1 MQLHP
6 TGTDPTSL
14 ALLVCR
20 NARWNLIVLLTV
32 FWGAAIGWWY
42 VEAPTWV
49 VGMCASVALL
59 LTWPLLGAWRKRGRR
74 DNWVLAVHRDGVWLN
89 LRDAEYHEAEPGLTV
104 VYLPNGDIQSA
115 RRVVHRYTV
124 PSGTNETTYHKDV
137 FLELKIPPDAV
148 AQLRSE
154 IVAER
159 RRELPEKK
167 HFGGKVTTR
176 TRRSHMAI
184 EAEADDSIRIK
195 FSGSSIGLKPGIKRT
210 LATLGK
216 FVPINVDYQGR
227 TENWRNLDECQVDE
241 LVRRLVASG
250 QTMDASELLMHR
262 KGMNLT
268 EARQFIDELRGKQ
281 GQTAKRP
288 L

>member
-1 MQLHP
+1 MHLHP
-6 TGTDPTSL
+6 TGTDPTPL

-20 NARWNLIVLLTV
+20 NARWNLIVLLAI

-42 VEAPTWV
+42 LQAPTWV
-49 VGMCASVALL
+49 IGLCASVALL
-59 LTWPLLGAWRKRGRR
+59 ITWPLLSAWRKRGRR
-74 DNWVLAVHRDGVWLN
+74 DNWMLAVHRDGVWLN

-104 VYLPNGDIQSA
+104 AYLPYGDIQSA

-124 PSGTNETTYHKDV
+124 PSGTNGTSCHKDV
-137 FLELKIPPDAV
+137 FLELKIRLDAV

-176 TRRSHMAI
+176 TGRSHMAI
-184 EAEADDSIRIK
+184 EAEGDDAIRIK
-195 FSGSSIGLKPGIKRT
+195 FSGSSIGLRPGMKRT

-216 FVPINVDYQGR
+216 FVPINADYQGR
-227 TENWRNLDECQVDE
+227 TENWRNLDDREVDE

-250 QTMDASELLMHR
+250 QTMDASELLTHR

-268 EARQFIDELRGKQ
+268 EARQFIDELRGEQ
-281 GQTAKRP
+281 GQIANQE